1 MQLLQRLCLCM
12 KRTDRN
18 GRNKVTEKKDRGLDM
33 KLGIIGF
40 GNMAEAILGGILE
53 SGFIAKEDVTASGKD
68 ETMLKKAA
76 ETYGIAVNE
85 DNKKVVEGADV
96 ILLSVK
102 PQIMAEVIEDIK
114 EVCLQDTLIISIAA
128 GKTKQWIEEHFGCAH
143 KIVRCMPNTPA
154 LVGEGCTGICFS
166 DSVTEDEKEYALK
179 MFSCIGKAQEVPEKL
194 MDVVVGVSGSAP
206 AYVFMFIEAMA
217 DAAVEMGMPRKQAY
231 EFAGQAVL
239 GSAKLLLETGKHPG
253 ELKDMVCSPAG
264 TTIAA
269 VRVLEEKGMR
279 AAVMDAVVKC
289 IERSKEL

>member
-1 MQLLQRLCLCM
+1 M
-12 KRTDRN
+12 KCID
-18 GRNKVTEKKDRGLDM
+18 KKGESEREFVM

-40 GNMAEAILGGILE
+40 GNMAEAILGGILGA
-53 SGFIAKEDVTASGKD
+53 GFVIKEDVTASGKD
-68 ETMLKKAA
+68 EVMLTKAS
-76 ETYGIAVNE
+76 EKYGINVE
-85 DNKKVVEGADV
+85 SDNRKVVTDADI

-102 PQIMAEVIEDIK
+102 PQILPEVIAEIK
-114 EVCLQDTLIISIAA
+114 DVCTQDKLIISIAA
-128 GKTKQWIEEHFGCAH
+128 GKSLQFIEDAFGCEH

-154 LVGEGCTGICFS
+154 LVGEGSTGICFS
-166 DSVTEDEKEYALK
+166 HSVSDEEKELALN

-194 MDVVVGVSGSAP
+194 MDVVVGISGSAP

-217 DAAVEMGMPRKQAY
+217 DAAVEMGMPRAQAY
-231 EFAGQAVL
+231 TFAAQAVM

-279 AAVMDAVVKC
+279 AAVMDAVIKC